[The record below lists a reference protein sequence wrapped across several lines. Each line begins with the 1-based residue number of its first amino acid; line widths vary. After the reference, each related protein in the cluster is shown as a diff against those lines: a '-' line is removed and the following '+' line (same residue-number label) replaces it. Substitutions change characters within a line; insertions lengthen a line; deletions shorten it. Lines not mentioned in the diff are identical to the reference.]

1 MPGGLIQ
8 LTVTGKQNK
17 VLTGQPTMT
26 YFKYSYNQHTNFA
39 CESIA
44 QNFDG
49 QVNFGQKV
57 TSTISRNGDLITNMT
72 LEIVLPNVNEEKATS
87 VTDSSGNSV
96 SGTIITNWVNSI
108 GHRIIKN
115 ISIEIG
121 GQEIDSHTGE
131 WLEINSELT
140 LTEAQKKAY
149 FRMIGKKQFYY
160 IQNTDQSTTLYIP
173 LQFWF
178 CKESGLALPLVAL
191 QHHDVKI
198 HVRFRDLAKCIT
210 SQVVLNDNNIVEN
223 PHNPTELNQSSS
235 KIYSARIL
243 CDYVYLDVC
252 ERKWYAQHSHKY
264 LIEQVQ
270 YNGLSSSIQSSESK
284 IYLDFNHP
292 CKELIW
298 YATRE
303 SSEHKN
309 DWLNMGKT
317 DNTDPY
323 LWGPRSND
331 DIIKSVTLY
340 LNGHER
346 VEERQSDYF
355 RMVNALTYHTAN
367 PNNYIYTYSFALHP
381 EKTDPSG
388 ALNFS
393 LIDEAMMRF
402 KTNITSSDSYKI
414 HAYAKNYNMLIVT
427 QGMGGLAFNI

>member
-44 QNFDG
+44 QHFNG
-49 QVNFGQKV
+49 QVNFGQNV
-57 TSTISRNGDLITNMT
+57 NATISRNGDLITNMT
-72 LEIVLPNVNEEKATS
+72 LEVVLPNVNNK
-87 VTDSSGNSV
+87 NSNASNV
-96 SGTIITNWVNSI
+96 VTNWANAI
-108 GHRIIKN
+108 GHRIIKS

-121 GQEIDSHTGE
+121 GQEIDRHTGE

-140 LTEAQKKAY
+140 LSESQKKAY
-149 FRMIGKKQFYY
+149 FRMVGKKEFYY
-160 IQNTDQSTTLYIP
+160 IQDTNQSTIIYIP
-173 LQFWF
+173 FQFWF

-191 QHHDVKI
+191 QHHDVKV
-198 HVRFRDLAKCIT
+198 HVQFRNLEECIT
-210 SQVVLNDNNIVEN
+210 SHKINTDGSVEEN
-223 PHNPTELNQSSS
+223 PNVQFTSDIS
-235 KIYSARIL
+235 IISARIL

-270 YNGLSSSIQSSESK
+270 YNGTEGTITSGESK

-298 YATRE
+298 YTTR
-303 SSEHKN
+303 SSTTHKN

-317 DNTDPY
+317 DNTEQY
-323 LWGPRSND
+323 LWGPNSND
-331 DIIKSVTLY
+331 DILDSVTLY

-346 VEERQSDYF
+346 VEERNAVYF

-381 EKTDPSG
+381 EQTDPSG

-393 LIDEAMMRF
+393 LIDEAMLRL
-402 KTNITSSDSYKI
+402 KTNISTNESYNI